1 MYLRGTLKKYREIKG
16 MYLRGTLKRYREI
29 KGMYLWSVMK
39 TKVCTSE
46 VYGDN
51 KVCT

>member
-1 MYLRGTLKKYREIKG
+1 MYLRGTLKRY
-16 MYLRGTLKRYREI
+16 RYREI

-39 TKVCTSE
+39 TKVCTLE